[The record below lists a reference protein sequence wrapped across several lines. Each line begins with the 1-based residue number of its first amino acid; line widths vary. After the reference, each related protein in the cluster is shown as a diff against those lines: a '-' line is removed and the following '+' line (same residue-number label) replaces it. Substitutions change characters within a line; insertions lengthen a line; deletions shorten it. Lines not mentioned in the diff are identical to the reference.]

1 MDDVPQ
7 LSGLADGV
15 NVKLLKCG
23 GWPRAREMI
32 LAARVHRL
40 RVMLGCMIEG
50 SIGVTAAAH
59 LAPLADWI
67 DLDGHLYV
75 ANDDYEGILYDERGM
90 LVMPQMPGIGV
101 TRRGE

>member
-23 GWPRAREMI
+23 GWHRAREMI